1 MNILFRFALALLA
14 AGYPYMAA
22 ILVVAIAIRLV
33 RPIRLTEARYSY
45 QSSSTKYSFIAAAP
59 WPAKKVYHLATAAS
73 ALLLLPGDNVLRPS
87 ALVCSVLSCRILP
100 RLAKSTDT
108 RTDTK

>member
-33 RPIRLTEARYSY
+33 RPIRLTLSVG
-45 QSSSTKYSFIAAAP
+45 S
-59 WPAKKVYHLATAAS
+59 
-73 ALLLLPGDNVLRPS
+73 LPGKRG
-87 ALVCSVLSCRILP
+87 
-100 RLAKSTDT
+100 
-108 RTDTK
+108 